1 MRHADDKPLYA
12 ILTDKEEGEGDG
24 TADEARA
31 GVTSVV
37 ADDRGGSAA
46 RNEAAHAAPDDS
58 RDSPWR
64 VLMAA
69 NALVFASSACI
80 MIIELVAARLVAQN
94 LGASLYTWTSVIGV
108 ILAGISIGN
117 YIGGKIADR
126 QVPRRI
132 LPLLFL
138 ASSFLSFS
146 VLWLNH
152 IVSQWGRPES
162 FSWPSWVLFN
172 VALVFLLPAVM
183 LGTISPVV
191 AKMALDECRKTGSTV
206 GSIYAWAAIGSIFG
220 TFLTGFFLIDTF
232 GTRAIVLFVAL
243 GLALLGLLLAA
254 LQPRS
259 GAPFIVF
266 WLVLLV
272 GCGILAFAPGAGIEQ
287 WGVFLLLRPDLDELD
302 YYDESNY
309 FAIQVYD
316 AYDVD
321 ETKVL
326 ALDNLVHAYIPTDDI
341 TNLVYD
347 YESVYAAITKRVA
360 RTDRSLRAFFIGG
373 GGFVFPR
380 YMEAVYPMARID
392 VAEIDPAVKAAA
404 QAVLDLP
411 PDGHTGVLTHTM
423 DARNFVDDRLRLD
436 EDSSDPVRY
445 DFIYGDA
452 FNDLSVPYHLTTR
465 EFNEKLESMLAPD
478 GVYMIN
484 IIDIYREGLGRFLG
498 AFVATAL
505 ETFPYVYVFS
515 SDSQGPTPDRDTF
528 VVACG
533 KRPLDLFQLGDRRG
547 DLEFEGRMF
556 AWSQA
561 GVLGGEMD
569 ILLQR
574 AGGLILTD
582 DFAPVNVLLAPIY
595 LEHY

>member
-1 MRHADDKPLYA
+1 MPKANDNPLYA
-12 ILTDKEEGEGDG
+12 ILPGEDRGEGVDSG
-24 TADEARA
+24 VRA
-31 GVTSVV
+31 GEAEGLS
-37 ADDRGGSAA
+37 ADAEGTGKT
-46 RNEAAHAAPDDS
+46 DDS
-58 RDSPWR
+58 SRSSWR
-64 VLMAA
+64 VLLMA

-80 MIIELVAARLVAQN
+80 MILELVAARLVAQN

-117 YIGGKIADR
+117 FLGGKVADR
-126 QVPRRI
+126 HIPRKI

-138 ASSFLSFS
+138 ASSILSFS

-152 IVSQWGRPES
+152 IVSQWARPDT
-162 FSWPSWVLFN
+162 FSWPSWVVFN

-191 AKMALDECRKTGSTV
+191 AKMALDQCRKTGSTV
-206 GSIYAWAAIGSIFG
+206 GNIYAWAAIGSIVG
-220 TFLTGFFLIDTF
+220 TFLTGFVLIDLF

-254 LQPRS
+254 TQPRG

-266 WLVLLV
+266 WIVLLG
-272 GCGILAFAPGAGIEQ
+272 GCGVLAFAPGVSVEQ
-287 WGVFLLLRPDLDELD
+287 WGVFLLLRPDLDDLD

-316 AYDVD
+316 AYDMD
-321 ETKVL
+321 HTKVL
-326 ALDNLVHAYIPTDDI
+326 ALDNLVHSYIPTDDI
-341 TNLVYD
+341 TNLIYD
-347 YESVYAAITKRVA
+347 YESVYAAITERVA

-373 GGFVFPR
+373 GGFVYPR
-380 YMEAVYPMARID
+380 YMEATYPMARID

-411 PDGHTGVLTHTM
+411 PDGLSGVRTHIM
-423 DARNFVDDRLRLD
+423 DARNFVDDRLRANRN
-436 EDSSDPVRY
+436 SSDPVLY

-452 FNDLSVPYHLTTR
+452 FNDLSVPYHLTTM
-465 EFNEKLESMLAPD
+465 EFNEKLARLLAPD

-498 AFVATAL
+498 SFVSTTL

-515 SDSQGPTPDRDTF
+515 SDSEGPTLDRDTF

-533 KRPLDLFQLGDRRG
+533 RQPLDIFRLGSRRA
-547 DLEFEGRMF
+547 DLEYEGRLF

-561 GVLGGEMD
+561 GVRGGEMETV
-569 ILLQR
+569 LAR
-574 AGGLILTD
+574 ARGMILTD
-582 DFAPVNVLLAPIY
+582 DFAPVDVLLAPIY

>member
-1 MRHADDKPLYA
+1 MRKANDNPLYA
-12 ILTDKEEGEGDG
+12 ILTGEDHG
-24 TADEARA
+24 A
-31 GVTSVV
+31 GVDSGVG
-37 ADDRGGSAA
+37 AGEAEGSSTDA
-46 RNEAAHAAPDDS
+46 EGTGETDDS
-58 RDSPWR
+58 SRSSWR
-64 VLMAA
+64 VLLMA

-80 MIIELVAARLVAQN
+80 MILELVAARLVAQN

-117 YIGGKIADR
+117 FLGGKIADR
-126 QVPRRI
+126 HLPRRI

-138 ASSFLSFS
+138 ASSILSFS

-152 IVSQWGRPES
+152 IVSQWARPDT
-162 FSWPSWVLFN
+162 FSWPSWVVFN

-191 AKMALDECRKTGSTV
+191 AKMALDQCRKTGSTV
-206 GSIYAWAAIGSIFG
+206 GNIYAWAAIGSIVG
-220 TFLTGFFLIDTF
+220 TFLTGFVLIDLF

-254 LQPRS
+254 TQPRG

-266 WLVLLV
+266 WIVLLG
-272 GCGILAFAPGAGIEQ
+272 GCGVLAFAPGVSVEQ
-287 WGVFLLLRPDLDELD
+287 WGVFLLLRPDLDDLD

-316 AYDVD
+316 AYDME

-341 TNLVYD
+341 TNLIYD
-347 YESVYAAITKRVA
+347 YESVYAAITERVA

-373 GGFVFPR
+373 GGFVYPR
-380 YMEAVYPMARID
+380 YMEASYPMARID

-411 PDGHTGVLTHTM
+411 PDGLSGVRTHIM
-423 DARNFVDDRLRLD
+423 DARNFVDDRLRAD
-436 EDSSDPVRY
+436 RNSSDPVLY

-465 EFNEKLESMLAPD
+465 EFNEKLARLLAPD

-498 AFVATAL
+498 SFVSTTL

-515 SDSQGPTPDRDTF
+515 SDSEGPTLDRDTF

-533 KRPLDLFQLGDRRG
+533 RQPLDIFRLGSRRA
-547 DLEFEGRMF
+547 DLEYEGRLF

-561 GVLGGEMD
+561 GVRGGEMETV
-569 ILLQR
+569 LAR
-574 AGGLILTD
+574 ARGMILTD
-582 DFAPVNVLLAPIY
+582 DFAPVDVLLAPIY

>member
-1 MRHADDKPLYA
+1 VASSAGGLD
-12 ILTDKEEGEGDG
+12 EGLSAREGMAPG
-24 TADEARA
+24 
-31 GVTSVV
+31 
-37 ADDRGGSAA
+37 
-46 RNEAAHAAPDDS
+46 APDGL
-58 RDSPWR
+58 RGSPWR
-64 VLMAA
+64 ILLAA

-80 MIIELVAARLVAQN
+80 MILELVAARLVAQN

-108 ILAGISIGN
+108 ILAGISGGN
-117 YIGGKIADR
+117 YLGGKIADR
-126 QVPRRI
+126 HVPRRI

-138 ASSFLSFS
+138 SSSILSFS

-152 IVSQWGRPES
+152 IVSQWARPDT
-162 FSWPSWVLFN
+162 FSWPSWVVFN

-191 AKMALDECRKTGSTV
+191 AKMALDESRKTGSTV
-206 GSIYAWAAIGSIFG
+206 GNIYAWAAIGSIFG
-220 TFLTGFFLIDTF
+220 TFLTGFYLIDTF

-254 LQPRS
+254 LIPRG

-266 WLVLLV
+266 WIVLLL
-272 GCGILAFAPGAGIEQ
+272 GCGVLAFAPWAGLAE
-287 WGVFLLLRPDLDELD
+287 WGVFLLLRPDLEDLD

-309 FAIQVYD
+309 FAIQIYD
-316 AYDVD
+316 AFDMD
-321 ETKVL
+321 DTKVL
-326 ALDNLVHAYIPTDDI
+326 ALDNLVHAYVPTDDI
-341 TNLVYD
+341 TRLVYD

-373 GGFVFPR
+373 GGFVYPR
-380 YMEAVYPMARID
+380 YMESVYPMARID
-392 VAEIDPAVKAAA
+392 VAEIDPAVKKAAH
-404 QAVLDLP
+404 AVLDLP
-411 PDGHTGVLTHTM
+411 PDGQTGVFTHTM
-423 DARNFVDDRLRLD
+423 DARNFVDDRLRAD
-436 EDSSDPVRY
+436 ANSTDPVRY

-465 EFNEKLESMLAPD
+465 EFNEKLASMLAPD

-498 AFVATAL
+498 SFVTTAL

-515 SDSQGPTPDRDTF
+515 SDAEGPTPDRDTF

-533 KRPLDLFQLGDRRG
+533 RQPLDLFQLGGRRD
-547 DLEFEGRMF
+547 DLEYEGRLF
-556 AWSQA
+556 AWSQD
-561 GVLGGEMD
+561 GVIGGQMRTV
-569 ILLQR
+569 QR
-574 AGGLILTD
+574 RAEGMVLTD
-582 DFAPVNVLLAPIY
+582 DYAPVDVLLAPIY

>member
-1 MRHADDKPLYA
+1 MRKTNEESLYA
-12 ILTDKEEGEGDG
+12 ILTREDEGADPHEDFLVEAG
-24 TADEARA
+24 TADDEGAA
-31 GVTSVV
+31 G
-37 ADDRGGSAA
+37 
-46 RNEAAHAAPDDS
+46 NPDDS
-58 RDSPWR
+58 GSSPWS
-64 VLMAA
+64 VLLVA

-80 MIIELVAARLVAQN
+80 MILELVAARLVAQN

-117 YIGGKIADR
+117 FLGGRIADR
-126 QVPRRI
+126 HVPRRI

-138 ASSFLSFS
+138 ASSILSFS

-152 IVSQWGRPES
+152 IVSQWARPDT
-162 FSWPSWVLFN
+162 FSWPSWVVFN

-191 AKMALDECRKTGSTV
+191 AKMALDDCRKTGSTV
-206 GSIYAWAAIGSIFG
+206 GNIYAWAAIGSIFG
-220 TFLTGFFLIDTF
+220 TFLTGFVLIDMF
-232 GTRAIVLFVAL
+232 GTRAIVLFVAM

-254 LQPRS
+254 TQSRG
-259 GAPFIVF
+259 GAPFILF
-266 WLVLLV
+266 WIVLLA
-272 GCGILAFAPGAGIEQ
+272 GCGVLAFAPGVSLEQ
-287 WGVFLLLRPDLDELD
+287 WGVFLLMRPDLNDLD

-316 AYDVD
+316 AYDMD
-321 ETKVL
+321 ATKVL

-341 TNLVYD
+341 TNLIYD
-347 YESVYAAITKRVA
+347 YESVYAAITKRMA

-373 GGFVFPR
+373 GGFVYPR
-380 YMEAVYPMARID
+380 YMEAKYSMARID

-411 PDGHTGVLTHTM
+411 PDGYSGVRTHIM
-423 DARNFVDDRLRLD
+423 DARNFVDDRLRAD
-436 EDSSDPVRY
+436 RNSSDPVQY

-465 EFNEKLESMLAPD
+465 EFNEKLEALLAPD

-498 AFVATAL
+498 SFVSTAL

-515 SDSQGPTPDRDTF
+515 SDSEGPTPDRDTF

-533 KRPLDLFQLGDRRG
+533 SQPLDLFQLGNRRD
-547 DLEFEGRMF
+547 DLEYEGRLF
-556 AWSQA
+556 AWSQD
-561 GVLGGEMD
+561 GVRGGQMD
-569 ILLQR
+569 TVLER
-574 AGGLILTD
+574 AGGMILTD
-582 DFAPVNVLLAPIY
+582 DFAPVDVLLAPIY

>member
-1 MRHADDKPLYA
+1 MRKANDESLHA
-12 ILTDKEEGEGDG
+12 ILTREDEGEG
-24 TADEARA
+24 
-31 GVTSVV
+31 VTSDVDAGEV
-37 ADDRGGSAA
+37 GTSTMDAGLSG
-46 RNEAAHAAPDDS
+46 EPDDS
-58 RDSPWR
+58 DHSPWR
-64 VLMAA
+64 VLLAA

-80 MIIELVAARLVAQN
+80 MILELVAARLVAQN

-117 YIGGKIADR
+117 FLGGKIADR
-126 QVPRRI
+126 HIPRRI

-138 ASSFLSFS
+138 ASSILSFS

-152 IVSQWGRPES
+152 IVSQWARPDTL
-162 FSWPSWVLFN
+162 SWPSWVVLN

-191 AKMALDECRKTGSTV
+191 AKMALDQCRKTGSTV
-206 GSIYAWAAIGSIFG
+206 GNIYAWAAIGSIFG
-220 TFLTGFFLIDTF
+220 TFLTGFVLIDMF
-232 GTRAIVLFVAL
+232 GTRAIVVFVAL

-254 LQPRS
+254 LQPRA

-266 WLVLLV
+266 WIVIV
-272 GCGILAFAPGAGIEQ
+272 GGCGVLAFAPGPAIEQ
-287 WGVFLLLRPDLDELD
+287 WGVFLLLRPDLSDLD

-316 AYDVD
+316 AYDMD
-321 ETKVL
+321 KTKVL
-326 ALDNLVHAYIPTDDI
+326 ALDNLVHSYIPTDDI
-341 TNLVYD
+341 TNLIYD
-347 YESVYAAITKRVA
+347 YESVYAAITERVA
-360 RTDRSLRAFFIGG
+360 RTNRSLRAFFIGG

-380 YMEAVYPMARID
+380 YMEAVYTMARID

-404 QAVLDLP
+404 QAVLGLP
-411 PDGHTGVLTHTM
+411 PDELSGVRTHIM
-423 DARNFVDDRLRLD
+423 DARNFVDDQLRAD
-436 EDSSDPVRY
+436 RDSIDPVQY

-465 EFNEKLESMLAPD
+465 EFNEKLEALLAPD

-498 AFVATAL
+498 SFVSTAL

-515 SDSQGPTPDRDTF
+515 SNSDGPTLDRDTF

-533 KRPLDLFQLGDRRG
+533 RQPLDLFQLGKRRA
-547 DLEFEGRMF
+547 DLDYEGRLFACF

-561 GVLGGEMD
+561 GVRGGEMETV
-569 ILLQR
+569 LAR
-574 AGGLILTD
+574 ARGMILTD
-582 DFAPVNVLLAPIY
+582 DFAPVDVLLAPIY
-595 LEHY
+595 LEHQ

>member
-1 MRHADDKPLYA
+1 MTKADDKPLYA
-12 ILTDKEEGEGDG
+12 ILTGEDRGEGADSGAG
-24 TADEARA
+24 TGEAEGSSSGTEGA
-31 GVTSVV
+31 G
-37 ADDRGGSAA
+37 
-46 RNEAAHAAPDDS
+46 APDDS
-58 RDSPWR
+58 GRGPWR
-64 VLMAA
+64 VLLLA

-80 MIIELVAARLVAQN
+80 MILELVAARLVAQN

-117 YIGGKIADR
+117 FLGGKIADR
-126 QVPRRI
+126 HVPRRI

-138 ASSFLSFS
+138 ASSILSFS

-152 IVSQWGRPES
+152 IVSQWARPDT
-162 FSWPSWVLFN
+162 FSWPSWVVLN

-191 AKMALDECRKTGSTV
+191 AKMALDECRKMGSTV
-206 GSIYAWAAIGSIFG
+206 GNIYAWAAIGSIFG
-220 TFLTGFFLIDTF
+220 TFLTGFFLIDMF

-243 GLALLGLLLAA
+243 FVALLGLLLAA
-254 LQPRS
+254 TQPRG

-266 WLVLLV
+266 WIVLLA
-272 GCGILAFAPGAGIEQ
+272 GCGVLAFAPGASLEQ
-287 WGVFLLLRPDLDELD
+287 WGVFLLLRPDLNDLD

-316 AYDVD
+316 AYDMD
-321 ETKVL
+321 ATKVL

-347 YESVYAAITKRVA
+347 YESVYAAITERVA

-373 GGFVFPR
+373 GGFVYPR
-380 YMEAVYPMARID
+380 YMEAMYPMARID
-392 VAEIDPAVKAAA
+392 VAEIDPAVKIAA
-404 QAVLDLP
+404 QAVLGLP
-411 PDGHTGVLTHTM
+411 ADGLSGVRTHIM
-423 DARNFVDDRLRLD
+423 DARNFVDDRLRAD
-436 EDSSDPVRY
+436 QTSTDPVLY

-452 FNDLSVPYHLTTR
+452 FNDLSVPYHLTTL
-465 EFNEKLESMLAPD
+465 EFNEKLEAMLAPD

-498 AFVATAL
+498 SFVSTAL

-515 SDSQGPTPDRDTF
+515 SDAEGPTLDRDTF

-533 KRPLDLFQLGDRRG
+533 RQPLDIFQLGRRRD
-547 DLEFEGRMF
+547 DLEYEGRLF

-561 GVLGGEMD
+561 GVRGGEMETV
-569 ILLQR
+569 IAR
-574 AGGLILTD
+574 ARGMILTD
-582 DFAPVNVLLAPIY
+582 DFAPVDVLLAPIY